1 MAGQKVCRAHGGASA
16 SARAKGQRVVQAEKA
31 TKLSNGLGLARDIDP
46 HTALLEELHRTAGV
60 VAWISH
66 RVADLD
72 PEGIIW
78 GLQERQHGFEKDF
91 MTDLTT
97 EGVGLH
103 MWVQLWHKERQHLL
117 NVSKACI
124 SAGIEERRVRL
135 AEQEGQMLAQVLR
148 AVLDRLELTP
158 AQRKLV
164 SEVVPQ
170 ELRRAELQVA

>member
-1 MAGQKVCRAHGGASA
+1 MQGA
-16 SARAKGQRVVQAEKA
+16 AKAAERLAEAKAEK
-31 TKLSNGLGLARDIDP
+31 LVNGLGLARDIDA

-60 VAWISH
+60 VAWISQ

-78 GLQERQHGFEKDF
+78 GVSERQHGLEKDF
-91 MTDLTT
+91 LTDLTT

-170 ELRRAELQVA
+170 ELRRAELSVA